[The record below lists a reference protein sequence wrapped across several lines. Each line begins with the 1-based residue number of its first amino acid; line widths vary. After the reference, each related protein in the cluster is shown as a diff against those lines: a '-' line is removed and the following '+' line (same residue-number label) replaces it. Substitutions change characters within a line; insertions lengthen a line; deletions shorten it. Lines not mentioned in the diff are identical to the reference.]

1 MRLPSHLMINSNVLS
16 IHLKTKFK
24 NQVFLSLLIIFCA
37 NTSFAQSDSSN
48 VALDVERGTVQGEVQ
63 AIDTEPLDQ
72 FHSPKRATIMSAM
85 LPGLGQVYNKK
96 YWKVPIL
103 YGGFAVAGWY
113 LNDNIKQINLYKD
126 AFKAETDNDPE
137 TDNVTD
143 FTSTQLEELISQYK
157 TWRDLSYIAIAAI
170 YVLNI
175 IDANV
180 DAHLFYFDVGEDL
193 TLNIQPFVT
202 PSIQPVT
209 GLTLSLKL

>member
-1 MRLPSHLMINSNVLS
+1 M
-16 IHLKTKFK
+16 IHLKNKITNRIF
-24 NQVFLSLLIIFCA
+24 FSTLLFFCA
-37 NTSFAQSDSSN
+37 SLVFAQTDTTE
-48 VALDVERGTVQGEVQ
+48 VELDVERGTIEGTVAEV
-63 AIDTEPLDQ
+63 ATESELRP
-72 FHSPKRATIMSAM
+72 HSPKKATIMSAA
-85 LPGLGQVYNKK
+85 LPGLGQIYNKK
-96 YWKVPIL
+96 YWKVPII

-126 AFKAETDNDPE
+126 AFKAETDGDPTTE
-137 TDNVTD
+137 NGTG

-193 TLNIQPFVT
+193 TMNIQPFVT
-202 PSIQPVT
+202 PSLQPVT

>member
-1 MRLPSHLMINSNVLS
+1 MVNSNALS
-16 IHLKTKFK
+16 IHLKTKFTK
-24 NQVFLSLLIIFCA
+24 QVFLSLLILFCA
-37 NTSFAQSDSSN
+37 NTSFAQSDTTD
-48 VALDVERGTVQGEVQ
+48 VVLDVERGTVEGEVQ
-63 AIDTEPLDQ
+63 NPATESIDQL
-72 FHSPKRATIMSAM
+72 HSPKRATIMSAV
-85 LPGLGQVYNKK
+85 LPGLGQIYNKK
-96 YWKVPIL
+96 YWKVPII

-113 LNDNIKQINLYKD
+113 LNDNNKQISLYKD

-193 TLNIQPFVT
+193 TLNIQPFVM
-202 PSIQPVT
+202 PSHRPVT
-209 GLTLSLKL
+209 GLTLALKL

>member
-1 MRLPSHLMINSNVLS
+1 LPLMVNSNALS
-16 IHLKTKFK
+16 IHLKTKFTK
-24 NQVFLSLLIIFCA
+24 QVFLSLLILFCA
-37 NTSFAQSDSSN
+37 NTSFAQSDTTD
-48 VALDVERGTVQGEVQ
+48 VVLDVERGTVEGEVQ
-63 AIDTEPLDQ
+63 NPATESIDQL
-72 FHSPKRATIMSAM
+72 HSPKRATIMSAV
-85 LPGLGQVYNKK
+85 LPGLGQIYNKK
-96 YWKVPIL
+96 YWKVPII

-113 LNDNIKQINLYKD
+113 LNDNNKQISLYKD

-193 TLNIQPFVT
+193 TLNIQPFVM
-202 PSIQPVT
+202 PSHRPVT
-209 GLTLSLKL
+209 GLTLALKL

>member
-1 MRLPSHLMINSNVLS
+1 MVNSNALS
-16 IHLKTKFK
+16 IHLKTKFTK
-24 NQVFLSLLIIFCA
+24 QVFLSLLILFCA
-37 NTSFAQSDSSN
+37 NTSFAQSDTTD
-48 VALDVERGTVQGEVQ
+48 VVLDVERGTVEGEVQ
-63 AIDTEPLDQ
+63 NPATESIDQL
-72 FHSPKRATIMSAM
+72 HSPKRATIMSAV
-85 LPGLGQVYNKK
+85 LPGLGQIYNKK
-96 YWKVPIL
+96 YWKVPII

-113 LNDNIKQINLYKD
+113 LNDNNKQISLYKD
-126 AFKAETDNDPE
+126 AFKAETDGDPG
-137 TDNVTD
+137 TDNGTG

-202 PSIQPVT
+202 PSLRPVT

>member
-1 MRLPSHLMINSNVLS
+1 LRLPLHRMINCNALL
-16 IHLKTKFK
+16 IHLKTNFAR
-24 NQVFLSLLIIFCA
+24 QIFLALLIVFCA
-37 NTSFAQSDSSN
+37 NASFAQTDTTEA
-48 VALDVERGTVQGEVQ
+48 VIEVGRGTVEGDIQTVIPDSIEK
-63 AIDTEPLDQ
+63 T
-72 FHSPKRATIMSAM
+72 HSPKKATLMSVA
-85 LPGLGQVYNKK
+85 LPGLGQIYNKK
-96 YWKVPIL
+96 YWKVPII

-113 LNDNIKQINLYKD
+113 LSDNLKQIDFYKE
-126 AFKAETDNDPE
+126 AFKAETDGNPDTE
-137 TDNVTD
+137 NGTG

-193 TLNIQPFVT
+193 TMNIQPFVT
-202 PSIQPVT
+202 PSLRPVT

>member
-1 MRLPSHLMINSNVLS
+1 
-16 IHLKTKFK
+16 
-24 NQVFLSLLIIFCA
+24 
-37 NTSFAQSDSSN
+37 
-48 VALDVERGTVQGEVQ
+48 
-63 AIDTEPLDQ
+63 
-72 FHSPKRATIMSAM
+72 MSAM

-202 PSIQPVT
+202 PSLRPVT

>member
-1 MRLPSHLMINSNVLS
+1 MVNSNALS
-16 IHLKTKFK
+16 IHLKTKFTK
-24 NQVFLSLLIIFCA
+24 QVFLSLLILFCA
-37 NTSFAQSDSSN
+37 NTSFAQSDTTD
-48 VALDVERGTVQGEVQ
+48 VMLDVERGTVEGEVQ
-63 AIDTEPLDQ
+63 TIATEAINQL
-72 FHSPKRATIMSAM
+72 HSPKRATIMSAM

-113 LNDNIKQINLYKD
+113 LNDNNKQINLYKD
-126 AFKAETDNDPE
+126 AFKAENDGDPGTDNG
-137 TDNVTD
+137 TG
-143 FTSTQLEELISQYK
+143 FTSNQLEELISQYK

-202 PSIQPVT
+202 PSLRPVT